1 MAEDKGSYGGMRYA
15 GLGLEL
21 AGAVAGLT
29 LLGYW
34 LDGRWGT
41 APWLMLAGL
50 AIGLVG
56 GTYNLLRETLAA
68 TRSSARE
75 KPPGDDER

>member
-1 MAEDKGSYGGMRYA
+1 MVDRKGGYGGMRYA

-50 AIGLVG
+50 AIGLLG
-56 GTYNLLRETLAA
+56 GTYNLLRETLGE
-68 TRSSARE
+68 TRRSARRE
-75 KPPGDDER
+75 PPGDDGP